1 MSEIK
6 VPITVINPI
15 SNIIPPAKNISCATK
30 ALTSIG
36 PTVGKD
42 STTPTMILPE
52 IKYGSI

>member
-42 STTPTMILPE
+42 NTTPTMKVLPE
-52 IKYGSI
+52 IR